1 VNDSYMVE
9 PEGLLVKLPPETPLD
24 EKTTWFLKYT
34 ETIRS
39 FGGSVELYIGRSSW
53 PGVYGLACR
62 DTGLANTF
70 VELPEPEEAMLFE
83 EDGA

>member
-1 VNDSYMVE
+1 M
-9 PEGLLVKLPPETPLD
+9 KLPPDTPLD

-39 FGGSVELYIGRSSW
+39 HGGVVEFYIGRSGW
-53 PGVYGLACR
+53 PGVYGLACK

-70 VELPEPEEAMLFE
+70 IELPEPEEAMLFE
-83 EDGA
+83 EGEA